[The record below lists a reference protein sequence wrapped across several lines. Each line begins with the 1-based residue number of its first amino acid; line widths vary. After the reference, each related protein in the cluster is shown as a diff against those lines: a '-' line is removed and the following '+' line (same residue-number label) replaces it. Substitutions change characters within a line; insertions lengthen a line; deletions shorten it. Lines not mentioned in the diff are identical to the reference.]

1 MSKNAER
8 GPESPDV
15 RAELVRIL
23 PELTIA
29 NEFFWTSGNDGCLR
43 FRQCTRCQALVHPP
57 GPMCRHCRGTD
68 LAVTEV
74 SGLARLIGFTVNHR
88 MRIPGLEPPY
98 VVGQVAIEEDDRVR
112 LTTRIVDADPDEL
125 MLGQQVRVVFEHVD
139 DVYLPLFTPTGQA
152 ALTALPEDEIA
163 PAQMRQHVRMPRTGH
178 RFEHDSAIT
187 GIGASQIG
195 RRLMRDPLSLTIEA
209 SLAAIEDAGLRVDDI
224 DGLSTYPGGPTAA
237 GMGEGGVT
245 ALESSLRI
253 NPTWYNGGGETFGP
267 AGSVIAAMLAVSAGL
282 VRHVLCFRTVWQ
294 ATHDALMR
302 AGKISGGSSRVGPPM
317 DYTLPFGASSAA
329 HTLAMAA
336 QRHMH
341 TYGTSRET
349 LGWIALNQ
357 RRNAALNPTAI
368 YRDPLTMEDYLS
380 ARMITTPFGLYDCD
394 VPCDASIAVIVS
406 AADTARDLR
415 RPPVRV
421 DAAGTQITERID
433 WDQSTLT
440 HEPQALGQA
449 AHLWSRSS
457 LTPADVDVAL
467 LYDGYTFNCL
477 SWIEALGFCGI
488 GEAKDFLDGG
498 KNIARDGI
506 LPVNPHGG
514 QLSHGRTHG
523 MGLLQEAVVQLRGDA
538 GERQIAGCN
547 VAVVSSGGLTP
558 SGALLLT
565 RD

>member
-1 MSKNAER
+1 MSTNAES
-8 GPESPDV
+8 GAGSGDAIP
-15 RAELVRIL
+15 RIL

-29 NEFFWTSGNDGCLR
+29 NEFFWTSGSDGRLR
-43 FRQCTRCQALVHPP
+43 FLRCTRCRALVHPP
-57 GPMCRHCRGTD
+57 GPMCRQCRATA
-68 LAVTEV
+68 LEITEV

-98 VVGQVAIEEDDRVR
+98 VIGQVAIEEDDRVR
-112 LTTRIVDADPDEL
+112 LTTRIVDADPGEL
-125 MLGQQVRVVFEHVD
+125 RLGQQVRVVFSRAG
-139 DVYLPLFTPTGQA
+139 DVYLPLFTPTGA
-152 ALTALPEDEIA
+152 GGLTALPEDEIA
-163 PAQMRQHVRMPRTGH
+163 PGQMRQHVRRPRTRH

-187 GIGASQIG
+187 GIGMSQIG

-209 SLAAIEDAGLRVDDI
+209 SLAAIEDAGLSVDDI
-224 DGLSTYPGGPTAA
+224 DGLSTYPGGMTAA

-253 NPTWYNGGGETFGP
+253 RPTWFNGGSETFGP
-267 AGSVIAAMLAVSAGL
+267 AGSVIAAMLAISAGL
-282 VRHVLCFRTVWQ
+282 VTHVLCFRTVWQ
-294 ATHDALMR
+294 ATHDALTR
-302 AGKISGGSSRVGPPM
+302 AGKIPLGSMRVGPPM
-317 DYTLPFGASSAA
+317 DHMMPFGATSAA
-329 HTLAMAA
+329 HPLAMAA

-341 TYGTSRET
+341 RYGTTRET
-349 LGWIALNQ
+349 LGWIALNS

-368 YRDPLTMEDYLS
+368 YRDPLTMDDYLS

-406 AADTARDLR
+406 AADTACDLR
-415 RPPVRV
+415 HQPVRF
-421 DAAGTQITERID
+421 DAAGTQIIERTD
-433 WDQSTLT
+433 WDSSTLT

-477 SWIEALGFCGI
+477 SWLEALGFCGI

-523 MGLLQEAVVQLRGDA
+523 MGLLHEAVVQLRGDA
-538 GERQIAGCN
+538 GERQIAGAS

-565 RD
+565 GDR